1 MIQIGSDIIARMLHN
16 YLKCESLALN
26 AIPGFHIN
34 SVSYETLGPVF
45 DNDFGMLFFF
55 KIEDSID
62 LNYYPIIWEDC

>member
-1 MIQIGSDIIARMLHN
+1 
-16 YLKCESLALN
+16 
-26 AIPGFHIN
+26 
-34 SVSYETLGPVF
+34 VSYETLGPVF